1 MASTILTAV
10 LMVSMITSMQVYYGE
25 DVKVVLNY
33 DLGANKLGSILFGV
47 DLIKNDI
54 LSIFKSDNY
63 TIERMDFEKAI
74 VVFKPKT

>member
-1 MASTILTAV
+1 MASTMLTAV

>member
-54 LSIFKSDNY
+54 LSIFY
-63 TIERMDFEKAI
+63 
-74 VVFKPKT
+74 